1 MIEHYLSTIVPGTR
15 VRFSRTRGVNG
26 RGRRFSITTRPSW
39 NETTMIAKTC
49 SLRPSLPRRHHPQL
63 CQYFYSS
70 QTTSTP
76 PPPLPVPLRPFQ
88 IEQYEGWLAPH
99 GCLSDSDAQPISLSD
114 VLALADDECRIL
126 WETLS
131 LGYPRHVTGDPL
143 LRVAILQHHYPN
155 LAHLVQEEEDDTDN
169 TVKNTNDS
177 NGAVDCLNCMAPQ
190 EGIFCALHA
199 LLQPGDHVIV
209 TAPAY
214 QSLSEIPR
222 SIGCHVSH
230 WLPELVTTTTR
241 TTTTTT
247 TTLPSSSSPY
257 FRFNPDTLRALLQQ
271 KQQQQQ
277 QQQQQQPHKRLAM
290 SSSSTKFV
298 VVVNF
303 PHNPTGALPTLDEWK
318 QMIEICRTYGCYL
331 FNDELYRGLEHDG
344 IAPLPPAVEAYEKG
358 ISLGGLSKSYGL
370 AGLRL
375 GWIASRDRTEFLPRV
390 QQIKDFTTIVSPAPS
405 QLLGLVAVRNTDT
418 LVTRNQ
424 QLVQALTREVQDFCD
439 RHDSLLEWT
448 TPRAGT
454 FCFPKLLPQSSL
466 SLSLSSS
473 SSSSSSSLN
482 SSSSSSSQHY
492 CKELLRRSGM
502 MLLPSSLFEYGKEHS
517 KDDTRV
523 RISLGRTSIPELLT
537 QWEAH
542 IRLNPY

>member
-1 MIEHYLSTIVPGTR
+1 MLPRTR
-15 VRFSRTRGVNG
+15 VRFSRTRYVNR
-26 RGRRFSITTRPSW
+26 RGRRFSSTTRPSW
-39 NETTMIAKTC
+39 NEPPMRATTS
-49 SLRPSLPRRHHPQL
+49 SLPPSQPRRHHPQP
-63 CQYFYSS
+63 CHYSYS
-70 QTTSTP
+70 CHTTSTSP
-76 PPPLPVPLRPFQ
+76 TSPVPVPLRPFQ

-99 GCLSDSDAQPISLSD
+99 GCLSDSDAQPISLSEL
-114 VLALADDECRIL
+114 LALADDECRTL

-143 LRVAILQHHYPN
+143 LRTAILQHHYPN
-155 LAHLVQEEEDDTDN
+155 LAKLVRDDT
-169 TVKNTNDS
+169 KNSINNDDDS
-177 NGAVDCLNCMAPQ
+177 GVDCLNCMAPQ

-199 LLQPGDHVIV
+199 LLQPEDHVIV

-230 WLPELVTTTTR
+230 WLPEFVTTTQ
-241 TTTTTT
+241 
-247 TTLPSSSSPY
+247 PSSSFPY
-257 FRFNPDTLRALLQQ
+257 FRFNPDTLRALLEQ

-277 QQQQQQPHKRLAM
+277 KQQKRLAI

-318 QMIEICRTYGCYL
+318 EMIEICRTYGCYL
-331 FNDELYRGLEHDG
+331 FNDELYRGLEHVG

-375 GWIASRDRTEFLPRV
+375 GWIASRDRSDFLLRV
-390 QQIKDFTTIVSPAPS
+390 QQLKDYTTIVAPAPS
-405 QLLGLVAVRNTDT
+405 QVLGLVAVRKTDT
-418 LVTRNQ
+418 LVPQNQ
-424 QLVQALTREVQDFCD
+424 QLVQALTREVQDFCE

-454 FCFPKLLPQSSL
+454 FCFPKLLPPQ
-466 SLSLSSS
+466 
-473 SSSSSSSLN
+473 SSSSSSLSPSLN
-482 SSSSSSSQHY
+482 SSPSSSSSEHY
-492 CKELLRRSGM
+492 CKELLQRSGM
-502 MLLPSSLFEYGKEHS
+502 MLLPSSLFEYGNEHP

-523 RISLGRTSIPELLT
+523 RISLGRTSIPKLLT
-537 QWEAH
+537 RWEEH
-542 IRLNPY
+542 IRLNSN